1 LYIFST
7 LPFSSMT
14 KVILFG
20 VNKPSAPKLFATT
33 FFASERKLKGR
44 LYLALNFPNAIGLL

>member
-1 LYIFST
+1 
-7 LPFSSMT
+7 MT